1 MIDSF
6 NPGEVWSPFG
16 AFSMGVIQG
25 DGQIVNLK
33 GQVAL
38 DSDGN
43 IIGKGDMRAQTE
55 QVLKNIESVLESIGG
70 EMTDIFSLTHFVTD
84 IDEFMKTGDIRTKYF
99 KEPYPVTTT
108 VQIVRLYDPELLV
121 EITSSAEIPKNR
133 FKRPTNYSKAVEC
146 QPEKYG
152 QK

>member
-6 NPGEVWSPFG
+6 NPDEVWSPFG

-43 IIGKGDMRAQTE
+43 IVGKSDMRTQTN
-55 QVLKNIESVLESIGG
+55 QALKNIQAVLKSIGG
-70 EMTDIFSLTHFVTD
+70 EMTDVFSLTHFVTN
-84 IDEFMKTGDIRTKYF
+84 IDDFMKTGDVRTKYF

-108 VQIVRLYDPELLV
+108 IQIVRLYDPELLV
-121 EITSSAEIPKNR
+121 EITASAEIPKDR
-133 FKRPTNYSKAVEC
+133 FRRPD
-146 QPEKYG
+146 
-152 QK
+152 